1 MLRQICP
8 KLAQPGRASG
18 CSSWL
23 LADIIAA
30 YQAYRNRVVEGSIP
44 SLGTIIF
51 SQPKIQKLMNLHYGM
66 SNDPWS
72 NLDKVDQKIIE
83 ILNKNARTPSK
94 EIATELRKSGHD
106 VSDRTIRKRIE
117 RLEKSGIIKGYKA
130 VLTDVSESNEYE
142 ALFMKLKPSKSLDSV
157 KDSIKDFVVKL
168 PNYLFIAN
176 LEGDWNILIV
186 MKVEAEDSDPTQK
199 IIEKFSEQVIDY
211 RVSDFDVANVNLLN
225 MSLLLL

>member
-1 MLRQICP
+1 
-8 KLAQPGRASG
+8 
-18 CSSWL
+18 
-23 LADIIAA
+23 
-30 YQAYRNRVVEGSIP
+30 
-44 SLGTIIF
+44 
-51 SQPKIQKLMNLHYGM
+51 M
-66 SNDPWS
+66 STDAWS

-130 VLTDVSESNEYE
+130 VLSDVSESNDFE
-142 ALFMKLKPSKSLDSV
+142 ALFMKFKPTRSLDSI
-157 KDSIKDFVVKL
+157 KESIREFVITL
-168 PNYLFIAN
+168 PDYLFVAN
-176 LEGDWNILIV
+176 LEGEWNMLIV
-186 MKVEAEDSDPTQK
+186 MKIESGQKNPTSK

-211 RVSDFDVANVNLLN
+211 RITEFDIKDVNLLN